1 MIRIYISTPDI
12 ETLHDIEDQL
22 EDAGIDYEYDSGDRL
37 IVDNEDVD
45 TAIEIIEDCGG
56 DPEIIYELDLWWKY
70 P

>member
-22 EDAGIDYEYDSGDRL
+22 EDAGIDYEYDSGGRL

-56 DPEIIYELDLWWKY
+56 DPEII
-70 P
+70 